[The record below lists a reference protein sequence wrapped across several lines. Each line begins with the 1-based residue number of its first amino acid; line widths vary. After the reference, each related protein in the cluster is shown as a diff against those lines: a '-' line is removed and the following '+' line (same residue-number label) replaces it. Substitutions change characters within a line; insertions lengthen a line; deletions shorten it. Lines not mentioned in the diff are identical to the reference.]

1 MCNNKL
7 EINDAEKII
16 LQGLKL
22 LDEKNYSEAAEIINK
37 AYETFKQEN
46 YLEGISISLSLIA
59 FLKYTENEYD
69 YEQSIAL
76 AKDGNYMAQR
86 ANSITAN
93 LINEVVFGNI
103 NFSENNKDIALIHYN
118 NALKLT
124 VEEDKYA
131 L

>member
-1 MCNNKL
+1 M
-7 EINDAEKII
+7 
-16 LQGLKL
+16 
-22 LDEKNYSEAAEIINK
+22 
-37 AYETFKQEN
+37 
-46 YLEGISISLSLIA
+46 
-59 FLKYTENEYD
+59 KYTENEYD

-103 NFSENNKDIALIHYN
+103 NFAENNKDIALIHYN

-124 VEEDKYA
+124 VEEDKYSLSDTINTRIKQLQNGMDYSLPDKKRPSGFA
-131 L
+131 C

>member
-1 MCNNKL
+1 M
-7 EINDAEKII
+7 
-16 LQGLKL
+16 KL

-76 AKDGNYMAQR
+76 AKDGNYMAQK
-86 ANSITAN
+86 S
-93 LINEVVFGNI
+93 
-103 NFSENNKDIALIHYN
+103 K
-118 NALKLT
+118 
-124 VEEDKYA
+124 
-131 L
+131 